1 MERLTAEGDL
11 ATLQQGTG
19 FSGDVSQ
26 AASDLQQEGTDVGQV
41 KSGAAQGDGRGGL
54 ITTALSPA
62 CHSSRCSLS

>member
-26 AASDLQQEGTDVGQV
+26 AASDLQQETDVGQV

-54 ITTALSPA
+54 ITTALPPA